1 VELKSAIIE
10 LAIFTHQ
17 RSEYLMSMEV
27 PSEPTPGETK
37 LVLDSIL
44 ETLRDVKSDMATKE
58 FVGNKFTV
66 FNDRVERIET
76 DMTKL
81 NADTVRATDELKLMI
96 TDRIN
101 QVVSDFDEEQLELHK
116 RIDDIIM
123 TKEELEKQRRGRSLA
138 VYMAILGAGLSLLV
152 SIATAIIVNSITP

>member
-1 VELKSAIIE
+1 
-10 LAIFTHQ
+10 
-17 RSEYLMSMEV
+17 MEV

-58 FVGNKFTV
+58 FVSNKFTV

-76 DMTKL
+76 DMKKL
-81 NADTVRATDELKLMI
+81 SADTVRATDELKLMI

-101 QVVSDFDEEQLELHK
+101 QVISDFDEEQLELHK
-116 RIDDIIM
+116 RIDDIVL
-123 TKEELEKQRRGRSLA
+123 TKEEMEKQRKARSVG

-152 SIATAIIVNSITP
+152 SIATAIIVNTLTP

>member
-1 VELKSAIIE
+1 
-10 LAIFTHQ
+10 
-17 RSEYLMSMEV
+17 MEV

-58 FVGNKFTV
+58 FVSNKFTV

-76 DMTKL
+76 DMKKL
-81 NADTVRATDELKLMI
+81 SADTVRATDELKVMI

-101 QVVSDFDEEQLELHK
+101 QVISDFDEEQLELHK
-116 RIDDIIM
+116 RIDDIVM
-123 TKEELEKQRRGRSLA
+123 TKEEMDKQRRARSVG

-152 SIATAIIVNSITP
+152 SIATAIIVNTLTP

>member
-1 VELKSAIIE
+1 
-10 LAIFTHQ
+10 
-17 RSEYLMSMEV
+17 MSMEV

-44 ETLRDVKSDMATKE
+44 ETLRDVKSEMATKE
-58 FVGNKFTV
+58 FVSNKFTV

-76 DMTKL
+76 DMKKL
-81 NADTVRATDELKLMI
+81 NADTVRATDELKVMI

-123 TKEELEKQRRGRSLA
+123 TKEEMEKQRRSRSIA

>member
-1 VELKSAIIE
+1 
-10 LAIFTHQ
+10 
-17 RSEYLMSMEV
+17 MEV

-58 FVGNKFTV
+58 FVSSKFTV
-66 FNDRVERIET
+66 FNDRVDRIET
-76 DMTKL
+76 DMKKL
-81 NADTVRATDELKLMI
+81 SENTAKATDELKVMI

-101 QVVSDFDEEQLELHK
+101 QVIADFDEEQLELHK
-116 RIDDIIM
+116 RIDDIVL
-123 TKEELEKQRRGRSLA
+123 TKEEMDKQRRARSVG

-152 SIATAIIVNSITP
+152 SIATAIIVNTLTP

>member
-1 VELKSAIIE
+1 
-10 LAIFTHQ
+10 
-17 RSEYLMSMEV
+17 MSMEV

-76 DMTKL
+76 DMKKL

>member
-1 VELKSAIIE
+1 
-10 LAIFTHQ
+10 
-17 RSEYLMSMEV
+17 MSMEV

-44 ETLRDVKSDMATKE
+44 ETLRDVKSEMATKE
-58 FVGNKFTV
+58 FVSNKFTV

-76 DMTKL
+76 DMKKL
-81 NADTVRATDELKLMI
+81 SADTVRATDELKGMI

-101 QVVSDFDEEQLELHK
+101 QVISDFDEEQLELHK
-116 RIDDIIM
+116 RIDDIIL
-123 TKEELEKQRRGRSLA
+123 TKEEMDKQRRGRSLA

>member
-1 VELKSAIIE
+1 
-10 LAIFTHQ
+10 
-17 RSEYLMSMEV
+17 MEV

-58 FVGNKFTV
+58 FVSNKFTV

-76 DMTKL
+76 DMKKL
-81 NADTVRATDELKLMI
+81 SADTVRATDELKVMI

-101 QVVSDFDEEQLELHK
+101 QVISDFDEEQLELHK
-116 RIDDIIM
+116 RIDDIVL
-123 TKEELEKQRRGRSLA
+123 TKEEMDKQRKARSVG

-152 SIATAIIVNSITP
+152 SIATAIIVNTLTP